1 MKKAF
6 LNYVIN
12 SSNGIKKMIVEADS
26 LDYIDSITSK
36 YNNDFEFIKA
46 SNKKLKIIDF
56 IKENGN
62 KKGKLE
68 IEYAIDINQ
77 KIDLPVFYNYPNRIV
92 LDDDFMNND
101 VSEIEKARKLLF
113 NSKNQL
119 FARIALL
126 DRSIMDT
133 LSYKVSISYP
143 EYLYAKSK
151 KLNTSRNILNILGLV
166 SIGLLYLTSILI
178 VAIAL
183 VKPSY
188 DDMFTN
194 HKTGIWYGF
203 SQILTNTNGTASTMA
218 EATTAMNKVY
228 TSNLQWGLNT
238 FGIVVIALT
247 CVSLVYTAI
256 VCVLFKLNNFY
267 FGDSKSLTVWNLGL
281 PITLVVYSFILAML
295 ATPFNDGT
303 WTITIT
309 KNNDAITTSI
319 NAVNGPVL
327 DVSNY
332 FSLAIDATKVIN
344 GGAGGGGAAAMTAAT
359 TTNRLM
365 YNGSLESN
373 YASGSMSILLGAIL
387 VYAIAITF
395 VTKLSIKLDKEFKG
409 VVEQQ
414 PEANI

>member
-92 LDDDFMNND
+92 LDDDFMNNY

-151 KLNTSRNILNILGLV
+151 N
-166 SIGLLYLTSILI
+166 
-178 VAIAL
+178 
-183 VKPSY
+183 
-188 DDMFTN
+188 
-194 HKTGIWYGF
+194 
-203 SQILTNTNGTASTMA
+203 
-218 EATTAMNKVY
+218 
-228 TSNLQWGLNT
+228 
-238 FGIVVIALT
+238 
-247 CVSLVYTAI
+247 
-256 VCVLFKLNNFY
+256 
-267 FGDSKSLTVWNLGL
+267 
-281 PITLVVYSFILAML
+281 
-295 ATPFNDGT
+295 
-303 WTITIT
+303 
-309 KNNDAITTSI
+309 
-319 NAVNGPVL
+319 
-327 DVSNY
+327 
-332 FSLAIDATKVIN
+332 
-344 GGAGGGGAAAMTAAT
+344 
-359 TTNRLM
+359 
-365 YNGSLESN
+365 
-373 YASGSMSILLGAIL
+373 
-387 VYAIAITF
+387 
-395 VTKLSIKLDKEFKG
+395 
-409 VVEQQ
+409 
-414 PEANI
+414 

>member
-151 KLNTSRNILNILGLV
+151 KLNTSKIGDLYYISFIELINFRANNLKLGKLRN
-166 SIGLLYLTSILI
+166 LYEEVLQIWKDKINSMSYDNKYFYSRQ
-178 VAIAL
+178 IAL
-183 VKPSY
+183 LIARYNTLKSKI
-188 DDMFTN
+188 MFVYN
-194 HKTGIWYGF
+194 LF
-203 SQILTNTNGTASTMA
+203 VSQKCYKIMRKNCIFRFKENYKAIKKIYKRQNKKIPEYST
-218 EATTAMNKVY
+218 
-228 TSNLQWGLNT
+228 
-238 FGIVVIALT
+238 
-247 CVSLVYTAI
+247 
-256 VCVLFKLNNFY
+256 
-267 FGDSKSLTVWNLGL
+267 
-281 PITLVVYSFILAML
+281 
-295 ATPFNDGT
+295 
-303 WTITIT
+303 
-309 KNNDAITTSI
+309 
-319 NAVNGPVL
+319 
-327 DVSNY
+327 
-332 FSLAIDATKVIN
+332 
-344 GGAGGGGAAAMTAAT
+344 
-359 TTNRLM
+359 
-365 YNGSLESN
+365 
-373 YASGSMSILLGAIL
+373 
-387 VYAIAITF
+387 
-395 VTKLSIKLDKEFKG
+395 
-409 VVEQQ
+409 
-414 PEANI
+414 